1 MLDNFTLRDSA
12 TEAYPREQRNV
23 KFYYSE
29 RAKSLIEEA
38 GAIVP
43 HITTYSPGFN
53 PIEESI
59 SNRGIYFKDQGAVM
73 SGEGAG
79 PPEALECAGKSY
91 PKFLKRGKGK
101 YET

>member
-12 TEAYPREQRNV
+12 TEACPGEYGDV
-23 KFYYSE
+23 KFHYSE
-29 RAKSLIEEA
+29 RANSLIEEA
-38 GAIVP
+38 WARVP
-43 HITTYSPGFN
+43 HITIYSPDFN

-59 SNRGIYFKDQGAVM
+59 SNRGIHFKDQGAVM

-91 PKFLKRGKGK
+91 PKYSK
-101 YET
+101 

>member
-1 MLDNFTLRDSA
+1 M
-12 TEAYPREQRNV
+12 
-23 KFYYSE
+23 KFLYSE

-38 GAIVP
+38 EARVL
-43 HITTYSPGFN
+43 HITIYSPDFN

-59 SNRGIYFKDQGAVM
+59 SNRGIYFIDQGADT

-79 PPEALECAGKSY
+79 PPEALECADKSY
-91 PKFLKRGKGK
+91 PKFSKRGKDK

>member
-38 GAIVP
+38 GARAL
-43 HITTYSPGFN
+43 HITS
-53 PIEESI
+53 
-59 SNRGIYFKDQGAVM
+59 RGYVIGRRWRAAWLYNVIQ
-73 SGEGAG
+73 
-79 PPEALECAGKSY
+79 
-91 PKFLKRGKGK
+91 
-101 YET
+101 